1 MVTSVSDGIGWGW
14 MLAYGIISLL
24 VGMLAIAMPVPA
36 TFAATIVTGAY
47 ILAAGLASLLAGIF
61 GKGYEGRFY
70 AIAIGLISLIGGG
83 IMMFQPTIGAAS
95 LTLLIASF
103 LIVRGVMELAWGF
116 RFRRRRW
123 LMIALGVLNLLFAG
137 YLMYIFPAAALLLPG
152 TVLGVSF
159 LFSGMAWVMFAF
171 DYRGA
176 TRAAA
181 GEAS

>member
-1 MVTSVSDGIGWGW
+1 

-103 LIVRGVMELAWGF
+103 LIVR
-116 RFRRRRW
+116 
-123 LMIALGVLNLLFAG
+123 
-137 YLMYIFPAAALLLPG
+137 
-152 TVLGVSF
+152 
-159 LFSGMAWVMFAF
+159 
-171 DYRGA
+171 
-176 TRAAA
+176 
-181 GEAS
+181 